1 MKLFKQTLATLSLL
15 GLFAFVGSIQT
26 AYADGTHNYSN
37 EDEIVIIVP
46 ETTEEVD
53 AQPETTTTTIEETT
67 TTQEEITT
75 TTQEE
80 TTTVEETTTTQ
91 EETTVVPEQ
100 QETTVVNEIP
110 TNKYYEYYNACADF
124 VFTHYT
130 EDSYNGKVL
139 YNYNT
144 GVMAYLTQQYAGYY
158 EYDCY
163 YGVWQPVYEWVW
175 TYSYI

>member
-15 GLFAFVGSIQT
+15 GLFVFVGSIQT
-26 AYADGTHNYSN
+26 AHADGSLN
-37 EDEIVIIVP
+37 EDLDYEIIVVEP

-53 AQPETTTTTIEETT
+53 AQPETTTTTIEE
-67 TTQEEITT
+67 TT

-124 VFTHYT
+124 EFTHYT
-130 EDSYNGKVL
+130 EDSYNGTVL

-144 GVMAYLTQQYAGYY
+144 GVKAYLTKQYAGYY

-163 YGVWQPVYEWVW
+163 YGVWQPVYKWVW
-175 TYSYI
+175 TYCYI